1 MNEKKV
7 DLLSGNDAY
16 ARGAWEAGVTVAAGY
31 PGTPSTEIL
40 EALAAY
46 KQSDLH
52 CEWSPNE
59 KVALEVGAG
68 AAIAGARVLVTMK
81 HVGLNVAADPFMT
94 LAYTGVIGGLVI
106 LVADD
111 PGMHSSQNEQ
121 DTRHFARFG
130 KVPILEPS
138 DATDAKKM
146 MKLGFE
152 ISEEFKTPVII
163 RSTTR
168 VSHSRGL
175 VDLEERVL
183 PEKTVAFQKDPK
195 QLVPVPA
202 FARLMRVKLEDR
214 LKAIQNYAETQPI
227 NKIEWNDRKLGIITS
242 SASYLYVKEVWP
254 EASVLKLGMAYPFA
268 DKLFKEFAEG
278 VDKVLVIEEL
288 DDFYEEHIKSLGIKC
303 DGKNFVPNIGE
314 FTQSRL
320 SVVRAKYEGN
330 DVPDL
335 SPVAEAQDLPAR
347 PPTLCPGCP
356 HRGMFAALRYF
367 DCIVTGDIGCYA
379 LGVAPPLSRIDTILC
394 MGGGFTMAHGI
405 DRSAEKKKVVGVLGD
420 STFFHSGM
428 TGLAN
433 IAYNKGASIV
443 IVLDNRTTAMTGH
456 QDNPGTGKTIMGDP
470 TTMISIEK
478 VGEAFGIKRIF
489 TVDPRDIDSNVQL
502 LKQEFETDEPTLIVA
517 KYPCI
522 LNDKSVWEEPREI
535 NEELCVSCG
544 NCVNLGC
551 PAIEYDGEKPRI
563 EPLMCTGCSLCEN
576 VCELD
581 LIQPK
586 GTIS

>member
-1 MNEKKV
+1 MSELKQ

-46 KQSDLH
+46 KQQDLH

-68 AAIAGARVLVTMK
+68 AALTGARVLVTMK

-94 LAYTGVIGGLVI
+94 LAYTGCVGGIVI

-138 DATDAKKM
+138 DATEAKDM
-146 MKLGFE
+146 MKRGFE
-152 ISEEFKTPVII
+152 ISEQFKTPVIV

-175 VDLEERVL
+175 VDLEDRQL
-183 PEKTVAFQKDPK
+183 PETKIGFQKNPR
-195 QLVPVPA
+195 QFVPVPA
-202 FARLMRVKLEDR
+202 FARQMRVDLEKR
-214 LKAIQNYAETQPI
+214 LHDIKDFAETDSI
-227 NKIEWNDRKLGIITS
+227 NRIEYNDKSLGIITS
-242 SASYLYVKEVWP
+242 STSYLYVKEVWP

-268 DKLFKEFAEG
+268 DKLFKEFSEN
-278 VDKVLVIEEL
+278 VDNVLVIEEL
-288 DDFYEEHIKSLGIKC
+288 DDFYEEHIKALGIKC

-314 FTQSRL
+314 FTQSKL
-320 SVVRAKYEGN
+320 AVIRAKYEGKEAPN
-330 DVPDL
+330 L
-335 SPVAEAQDLPAR
+335 SPVEEAADLPMR

-356 HRGMFAALRYF
+356 HRGMFTALRYF

-394 MGGGFTMAHGI
+394 MGGGFTMAHGM
-405 DRSAEKKKVVGVLGD
+405 DRSPEPKKVVGILGD
-420 STFFHSGM
+420 STFFHSGI
-428 TGLAN
+428 TGLCN
-433 IAYNKGASIV
+433 IAYNKGTSII

-456 QDNPGTGKTIMGDP
+456 QDHPGTGKTLMGDP
-470 TTMISIEK
+470 TQTLSIEK
-478 VGEAFGIKRIF
+478 IGEACGIKRIF
-489 TVDPRDIDSNVQL
+489 SVDPRDIDSNVQL
-502 LKQEFETDEPTLIVA
+502 LKQEFEVDEPTLIVA
-517 KYPCI
+517 KYPCV
-522 LNDKSVWEEPREI
+522 LNDKSVWETPREI
-535 NEELCVSCG
+535 DQDLCVSCG
-544 NCVNLGC
+544 NCVQLGC
-551 PAIEYDGEKPRI
+551 PAIEYNGEIPKI

-581 LIQPK
+581 LINAQ
-586 GTIS
+586 GTEK